1 MIKQSTA
8 VSSFYITFSYYSG
21 RSKRTTVN
29 RRLLHRIT
37 AINGHRISAVK
48 PRKAGVILSY
58 SIEHTA
64 VLLPLLYGENT
75 TRKTGRICIVYD
87 RLLIVFFDRGRTHRQ
102 VKLKQKLQLYSD
114 TRFNGAF
121 SMLNVFLNVYG
132 DIGSVLNS
140 GYIDYLTSVDKDLLQ
155 EVCRFLIVFDNA
167 IDQLSVEE
175 RSTMHQVLEIR
186 QLLID
191 HCEVK
196 FEDRSELKEL
206 KLFLGERIKSIG
218 ISQDQHFICTF
229 LHPRLKR
236 FDAVLHEKDI
246 AFDLVKRELLP
257 RTSISRITTDTAS
270 KAVTTNVSIIND
282 STPPANPNNLL
293 TCCFDKPRPII
304 SSVTTPVKELN
315 DYMELIVPDEE
326 SDDILLFWKNH
337 EKSFPTLS

>member
-167 IDQLSVEE
+167 IDQLS
-175 RSTMHQVLEIR
+175 
-186 QLLID
+186 
-191 HCEVK
+191 
-196 FEDRSELKEL
+196 
-206 KLFLGERIKSIG
+206 ERIKSIG

-315 DYMELIVPDEE
+315 DYMELVVPDEE

-337 EKSFPTLS
+337 EKSFPTLSEIVRDLYAIPASNTIVERLFSASKNIVTDRN